1 MIEREL
7 RDIKKTIAD
16 IMEQLRKEQFTIEMS
31 GIKVIVI
38 QLRSTTSET
47 GIFMQV
53 WLYIELKQMQL
64 MKG

>member
-38 QLRSTTSET
+38 QLRSTTTET
-47 GIFMQV
+47 GIFMQF